1 MSVPAM
7 MTNPAMIYAPPRAAS
22 MQFSSPA
29 AAGQAASPGM
39 AAHFEQALASGI
51 EKVNQE
57 QVDANTQVQEMVSSQ
72 GANIHEAMIA
82 LSRAEITL
90 RLGVK
95 VGQKLVGAYQEL
107 QRIQI

>member
-7 MTNPAMIYAPPRAAS
+7 MSNPAMIYAPTGAARAP
-22 MQFSSPA
+22 FSSPSV
-29 AAGQAASPGM
+29 GGASPGM
-39 AAHFEQALASGI
+39 AAHFERALASGI